1 MSDSDESGVT
11 YTEVSSPFEGLSDIG
26 SPRADDHEYLELPLL
41 GLDQHCEKLKI
52 GLKTP
57 PTIVD
62 SLIEELVFAKKK
74 FQALKASVKAWCKED
89 NQRSSAARLSIQSRL
104 TELEINLDPQMFKR
118 LSDDQKDNLESNV
131 TYEEIKKA
139 VWDCGTN
146 KSPGPDGFTFDFIRR
161 YWKIMD
167 QDMVNVVRELFISGK
182 FPPGCNSS
190 FITLIPK
197 KQDAKVV
204 KDFRRI
210 TLIGCIYKI
219 IAKIMAN
226 RLSLVI
232 LDLISDVHFAFVANR
247 QILDGPFILN
257 ELLSWCKFHKTKAMI
272 FKVDFEKD
280 FDSGD
285 PLSPFL
291 FILVMESLHL
301 SFSNIL
307 NVGLL
312 KGIRIDDSLSL
323 SPLFYANDVV
333 FIGKW
338 EKSNF
343 TTIVHML
350 KCFFLASGLK
360 INIHKSKLMG
370 IGISQEE
377 VTMVA
382 NLIGCTTLSMPFNY
396 LGVKVGISSSRSKS
410 WDDVLAKISYRV
422 SKWKI
427 KTLSIGGRY
436 TLTKSVLSLCFL
448 KYVDLIIVSY
458 GFLIISES
466 IRRKFF
472 NGIDK
477 DEKKMSMIGWNKIL
491 ASKKK
496 GGLGVSSFFA
506 LNRALLL
513 KWIWR
518 FLSHGSSLWSRF
530 IKAMYGDRGSLD
542 NSGLVPRH
550 SLWNSIIREFDN
562 LSLKCINLLKRM
574 KKKVAV
580 KFNDTSLI
588 DSFRRPPRGGIEEEQ
603 PLNLVDNVAP
613 FFLPTV
619 GAPTRWV
626 KVVPIKINIFAWKV
640 SLDKLPSRFNLSL
653 RGIDIPSII
662 CPICSSAG
670 ESCSHLIFS
679 CNLARLI
686 LRKVARW
693 WELDIPDFHSY
704 EDWLAW
710 LISLRIFKGLNN
722 VLEGVF
728 YVMWWVI

>member
-1 MSDSDESGVT
+1 M
-11 YTEVSSPFEGLSDIG
+11 
-26 SPRADDHEYLELPLL
+26 A
-41 GLDQHCEKLKI
+41 C
-52 GLKTP
+52 
-57 PTIVD
+57 VD
-62 SLIEELVFAKKK
+62 SNSVSLLKKK
-74 FQALKASVKAWCKED
+74 FQALKASIKAWCKED

-104 TELEINLDPQMFKR
+104 TELDKLFDKGKGNEDLVTERTSLLKNLQDINSRYSLDLAQKAKIRWSIEGDENSKYFHGIINKKRSQLAICGVLVDGDWIDEPHKVKNEFFSHFSNRFYSHFGPKISLDPQMFKR

-167 QDMVNVVRELFISGK
+167 QDMVNVVRELFVSGK

-204 KDFRRI
+204 KDFCPI
-210 TLIGCIYKI
+210 TRIGCIYKI

-232 LDLISDVHFAFVANR
+232 SDLISDVQFAFVANR

-272 FKVDFEKD
+272 FKVEFEKA
-280 FDSGD
+280 FDSVRWNYLDDILNNFGFGTKWRGWIQGV
-285 PLSPFL
+285 SL
-291 FILVMESLHL
+291 FCHGVY
-301 SFSNIL
+301 SFHSNIL
-307 NVGLL
+307 NDGLL

-323 SPLFYANDVV
+323 SHLFYADDAV
-333 FIGKW
+333 FI
-338 EKSNF
+338 
-343 TTIVHML
+343 
-350 KCFFLASGLK
+350 

-370 IGISQEE
+370 IGIPQEE

-396 LGVKVGISSSRSKS
+396 LGVKVGISSSRSK
-410 WDDVLAKISYRV
+410 R
-422 SKWKI
+422 
-427 KTLSIGGRY
+427 
-436 TLTKSVLSLCFL
+436 
-448 KYVDLIIVSY
+448 
-458 GFLIISES
+458 
-466 IRRKFF
+466 FF
-472 NGIDK
+472 NGVDK
-477 DEKKMSMIGWNKIL
+477 DERKISIIGWNKIL

-518 FLSHGSSLWSRF
+518 
-530 IKAMYGDRGSLD
+530 
-542 NSGLVPRH
+542 
-550 SLWNSIIREFDN
+550 
-562 LSLKCINLLKRM
+562 
-574 KKKVAV
+574 
-580 KFNDTSLI
+580 
-588 DSFRRPPRGGIEEEQ
+588 RPPRGGIEEEQ

-613 FFLPTV
+613 VILSNSNDRWVWSLDSSSEFLVKTARSFIDEFFLPTV

-670 ESCSHLIFS
+670 ESCSHLLFS

-710 LISLRIFKGLNN
+710 LISLRISKGLNK

-728 YVMWWVI
+728 YVMWWVIWKFRNQVLFSSSQPRLGLIFNEIVLLSFTWCSSRCKNKFDWIS